1 LLAVDIGQG
10 PPVPGDVA
18 AGGVVEAVP
27 LLAMP
32 GMRPMTT
39 DSPGQPSA
47 IEGERVARAGARWT
61 REEEEQL
68 VVEVRAG
75 TDLAEIAG

>member
-1 LLAVDIGQG
+1 
-10 PPVPGDVA
+10 
-18 AGGVVEAVP
+18 
-27 LLAMP
+27 
-32 GMRPMTT
+32 MTT
-39 DSPGQPSA
+39 DSPGQPPA

-75 TDLAEIAG
+75 TDVAEIAGRHGRRRLHDEHGELLLTAWAAECAVPGLTLSLIHI